1 MASSLRA
8 MEIFGK
14 STFLGGGR
22 IPVIGHQ
29 QHLRESVAS
38 HPKDGVLVANGR
50 VRGLGLGFIAAAS
63 ATESS
68 DRVKFSNKRNENSG
82 SSKQQK
88 QKQKEQEISSFRG
101 PRRSSWGEI
110 EPEEAPVKPRRED
123 SDPDFTDSESDVT
136 PVKESPGE
144 RLLNRALHTR
154 SRNSLEPQRVLKD
167 DLVEFKGDSNDIS
180 TSRGAKFGEMMPK
193 KKKKDTAPKVN
204 LLHHSQ
210 PSCYGCGSILQ
221 TSEAEAPGYI
231 APETFAV
238 KKKHHQLKTVLCG
251 RCRLLSQGQ
260 MIPAVGGVGGYG
272 EGKGYIPAEQL
283 RTQLS
288 HLRHEKALVV
298 KLVDIV
304 DFNGSFLNRVRDLV
318 GANPIVLVLTKVDLL
333 PLKTDL
339 GALGDWLQ
347 EAIVRKKLN
356 VISIHLTSSKAK
368 TGISRVAADISRQ
381 RLGRDVY
388 ILGSANV
395 GKSAFVTAL
404 LQDMARRDFNASAAL
419 RFKPIQSA
427 MPGTT
432 LGPIEFE
439 AFPGGGKLYDTPGVH
454 LHHRMAAA
462 LDPQDV
468 SLLAPRRRL
477 RGYVIGPAE
486 AEEEEPE
493 EESLFDDIDLD
504 AFLKEKSGGK
514 DWSHENSFTDI
525 GEDEQDGTWTEGVLG
540 GYSLFW
546 GGIARIDVIKAPKD
560 LKFTFY
566 GPTAIRVLRVPTE
579 EADEF
584 YQDNIGRKLT
594 PPSSSAVGQW
604 AGLEKVQEISLIAEK
619 LSKKPAGDVAISGLG
634 WFTIGKANV
643 IEDDVAEDDDGTIAS
658 ATAGDEDS
666 QDLYN
671 EDEEILI
678 VLHIPKTVEMFVR
691 PSIPL
696 GKKATKWYEY
706 VDLSDA
712 ELAARPQVFY

>member
-1 MASSLRA
+1 MGRDIAMATKA
-8 MEIFGK
+8 A
-14 STFLGGGR
+14 T
-22 IPVIGHQ
+22 P
-29 QHLRESVAS
+29 A
-38 HPKDGVLVANGR
+38 
-50 VRGLGLGFIAAAS
+50 RGAVVPRAAAVG
-63 ATESS
+63 TT
-68 DRVKFSNKRNENSG
+68 DLT
-82 SSKQQK
+82 
-88 QKQKEQEISSFRG
+88 
-101 PRRSSWGEI
+101 
-110 EPEEAPVKPRRED
+110 
-123 SDPDFTDSESDVT
+123 DPY
-136 PVKESPGE
+136 
-144 RLLNRALHTR
+144 
-154 SRNSLEPQRVLKD
+154 SLERFTL
-167 DLVEFKGDSNDIS
+167 
-180 TSRGAKFGEMMPK
+180 
-193 KKKKDTAPKVN
+193 
-204 LLHHSQ
+204 
-210 PSCYGCGSILQ
+210 Y
-221 TSEAEAPGYI
+221 
-231 APETFAV
+231 ETRA
-238 KKKHHQLKTVLCG
+238 
-251 RCRLLSQGQ
+251 
-260 MIPAVGGVGGYG
+260 
-272 EGKGYIPAEQL
+272 
-283 RTQLS
+283 
-288 HLRHEKALVV
+288 
-298 KLVDIV
+298 VDIV

-493 EESLFDDIDLD
+493 DESLFDNIDLD

-566 GPTAIRVLRVPTE
+566 GPTAIRVLRVPPE

-584 YQDNIGRKLT
+584 YQDNIGKKLT

-604 AGLEKVQEISLIAEK
+604 AGLEKV
-619 LSKKPAGDVAISGLG
+619 
-634 WFTIGKANV
+634 
-643 IEDDVAEDDDGTIAS
+643 
-658 ATAGDEDS
+658 
-666 QDLYN
+666 
-671 EDEEILI
+671 
-678 VLHIPKTVEMFVR
+678 
-691 PSIPL
+691 
-696 GKKATKWYEY
+696 
-706 VDLSDA
+706 
-712 ELAARPQVFY
+712 